1 MQQLI
6 SNTTILVSK
15 ILNTST
21 SLEIMSPQAPNNP
34 TITLQSSKL
43 SLFLDEWTSPQFS
56 NSMTLFPQCGSFPSD
71 WPVIMPY

>member
-1 MQQLI
+1 MLFQTKKFWYFLMQQLI

-21 SLEIMSPQAPNNP
+21 SLEIMSPQAPINP

-43 SLFLDEWTSPQFS
+43 
-56 NSMTLFPQCGSFPSD
+56 
-71 WPVIMPY
+71 